1 MPGLQASAASSSWA
15 NMASYGNYQPANVEG
30 GGNPRSG
37 DCTLLFLDHEKTSC
51 CRPISDFWA
60 CLEHEHSRVQELLC

>member
-30 GGNPRSG
+30 GGN
-37 DCTLLFLDHEKTSC
+37 LLGIVPCCSLITKKQVAADRFL
-51 CRPISDFWA
+51 I
-60 CLEHEHSRVQELLC
+60 EHEHSRVQELLC